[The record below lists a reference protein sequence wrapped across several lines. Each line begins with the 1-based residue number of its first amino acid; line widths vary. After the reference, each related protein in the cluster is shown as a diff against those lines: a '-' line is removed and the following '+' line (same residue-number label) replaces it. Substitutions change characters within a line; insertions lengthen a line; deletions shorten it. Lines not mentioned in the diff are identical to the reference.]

1 MEAQATDR
9 AYRIGQTKP
18 TTVYKL
24 VTKGTVEEK
33 IIRLQ
38 EAKQGLINAT
48 LGDENSPLM
57 QGLNQQ
63 EIESLLK

>member
-1 MEAQATDR
+1 LLDSNNTSENTPHRLQNHPNF
-9 AYRIGQTKP
+9 II
-18 TTVYKL
+18 TVYKL
-24 VTKGTVEEK
+24 VTKGTV
-33 IIRLQ
+33 